1 MRVLIMGAGA
11 LGSVL
16 GGFLAKAGYDVTLV
30 GRATHMDAIRRSG
43 LLITGIFGEHRVTE
57 NLTPVTAVDEADSGA
72 FDTVF
77 ITVKS
82 YDTGAAVGAV
92 APVVGEDTLV
102 CSYQNGLGNAEIIAA
117 RFGWPRTIGARAIYG
132 VWLPEPGRAEVTVI
146 ASPTALGVY
155 DPATPVDRV
164 KTLAAGM
171 DAAGLPTVF
180 TERFATLLWAKV
192 AYNCALN
199 PLSAL
204 LDAPYGR
211 LLDTEE
217 TRAMMREVV
226 EELYAVGRAMDVEL
240 EPADAAEYNRYLV
253 EDLIPPTARHY
264 ASMREDFRLKRRT
277 EIGALN
283 EAIVRFGEQHGI
295 QCPAN
300 AFLSR
305 LIRARET
312 LYLSERES

>member
-30 GRATHMDAIRRSG
+30 GRPKHMDAIRGDG
-43 LLITGIFGEHRVTE
+43 LRITGIFGEHRLKE
-57 NLTPVTAVDEADSGA
+57 HLRPLTTVPASGA
-72 FDTVF
+72 FDAIF

-82 YDTGAAVGAV
+82 YDTAGAVAAV
-92 APVVGEDTLV
+92 APVVSQDTLV
-102 CSYQNGLGNAEIIAA
+102 CSYQNGLGNAEIIAE

-132 VWLPEPGRAEVTVI
+132 VWLPEPGCAEVTVI

-155 DPATPVDRV
+155 DPSTPADRV
-164 KTLAAGM
+164 KALAADM
-171 DAAGLPTVF
+171 DAVGLPTEY
-180 TERFATLLWAKV
+180 TERVATLLWAKV

-204 LDAPYGR
+204 LDAPYGQ
-211 LLDTEE
+211 LLETEE
-217 TRAMMREVV
+217 TTHMMAEVV
-226 EELYAVGRAMDVEL
+226 RELYAVGRALDVHL
-240 EPADAAEYNRYLV
+240 EPAAADDYYRHLI

-283 EAIVRFGEQHGI
+283 EAIVRFGEEHGVE
-295 QCPAN
+295 CPAN

-305 LIRARET
+305 LVRAREK
-312 LYLSERES
+312 LYLREPQNRP